1 MFFKEILRQTFEDV
15 VSSNGTCRFHDFIDS
30 LLNKYAQ
37 TDSFFLGYS
46 EQYKQYVLNEF
57 LVMKDEYQ
65 QPMDVYWH
73 ELTHFLSERLNVNVH
88 NDSENA
94 VLSYDKHV
102 YRNYLEKCGVV
113 FEESSPTKK
122 RKRYKCSY
130 VPTKTKKTK
139 LYNNRFVPLT
149 MREKRVIENGLI
161 RSEKKML
168 IEKFHIP
175 MMRQTM
181 MEIYE
186 NQWLNND
193 VIDFYMKMLH
203 ERDMMLCVQD
213 KSRRSSHYY
222 SCYFMTLLLPPNGY
236 NYSNVKSWSKKFN
249 VFEKEKI
256 FCPINVNVSHWSMLV
271 IYIQEKRIAYYD
283 SMQVHGKKYLDG
295 ALQYLV
301 DESLTMNR
309 PFDKEQ
315 WTLITY
321 ADGLPLQENDYDCG
335 VFALMYADFITDDLP
350 LVFGQQH
357 MELFRKKMCLSIM
370 RGSFSYPSS
379 I

>member
-1 MFFKEILRQTFEDV
+1 
-15 VSSNGTCRFHDFIDS
+15 
-30 LLNKYAQ
+30 
-37 TDSFFLGYS
+37 
-46 EQYKQYVLNEF
+46 
-57 LVMKDEYQ
+57 
-65 QPMDVYWH
+65 
-73 ELTHFLSERLNVNVH
+73 
-88 NDSENA
+88 
-94 VLSYDKHV
+94 
-102 YRNYLEKCGVV
+102 
-113 FEESSPTKK
+113 
-122 RKRYKCSY
+122 
-130 VPTKTKKTK
+130 
-139 LYNNRFVPLT
+139 
-149 MREKRVIENGLI
+149 
-161 RSEKKML
+161 
-168 IEKFHIP
+168 
-175 MMRQTM
+175 MRQTM

-236 NYSNVKSWSKKFN
+236 NYSNEKLVEEVQCFR
-249 VFEKEKI
+249 KEKI
-256 FCPINVNVSHWSMLV
+256 FCPINVNASHWSMLV

-357 MELFRKKMCLSIM
+357 MELFRKKCVFLSCEVLLAILPRFRYLKIYKM
-370 RGSFSYPSS
+370 KNDVCDIFRFSQLLINSTFLQKKNTKRNTFLLVTLCDFSLRPLKKWPEPSKPHVNLPVEKHRGRN
-379 I
+379 

>member
-1 MFFKEILRQTFEDV
+1 
-15 VSSNGTCRFHDFIDS
+15 
-30 LLNKYAQ
+30 
-37 TDSFFLGYS
+37 
-46 EQYKQYVLNEF
+46 
-57 LVMKDEYQ
+57 
-65 QPMDVYWH
+65 
-73 ELTHFLSERLNVNVH
+73 
-88 NDSENA
+88 
-94 VLSYDKHV
+94 
-102 YRNYLEKCGVV
+102 
-113 FEESSPTKK
+113 
-122 RKRYKCSY
+122 
-130 VPTKTKKTK
+130 
-139 LYNNRFVPLT
+139 
-149 MREKRVIENGLI
+149 
-161 RSEKKML
+161 
-168 IEKFHIP
+168 

-249 VFEKEKI
+249 VFEKEKV
-256 FCPINVNVSHWSMLV
+256 FCPINVNASHWSMLV

-283 SMQVHGKKYLDG
+283 YMQFHGKKYLDG

-321 ADGLPLQENDYDCG
+321 ADGLPLQENDCIY
-335 VFALMYADFITDDLP
+335 
-350 LVFGQQH
+350 
-357 MELFRKKMCLSIM
+357 
-370 RGSFSYPSS
+370 
-379 I
+379 